1 VPVVPVVD
9 APSRASGS
17 LAGAVLLARIEAALV
32 LKAVLQNTL
41 QIMQARSYVFRK
53 LPVYTFTFSENQLHH
68 NVHYGKKDS
77 KQVEK
82 QEINP
87 SEADQSGRPQRHQD
101 AERRNKGRRNEI
113 RTLHASNDL

>member
-1 VPVVPVVD
+1 VPVVD

-68 NVHYGKKDS
+68 NDHYGNSAAPCHSSQTVDIA
-77 KQVEK
+77 QHR
-82 QEINP
+82 
-87 SEADQSGRPQRHQD
+87 SGTP
-101 AERRNKGRRNEI
+101 ATPN
-113 RTLHASNDL
+113 RTVKTLRG